1 MYGQAYSAVVEK
13 FSNSGDTGLGLLGLL
28 LVIALVVVQLFVVRW
43 LWNNVLTRCVS
54 IAKPIPSLWYTL
66 GLLVLIALIHPGY
79 AAVATTA

>member
-1 MYGQAYSAVVEK
+1 MYGTVYGKIAEGFAS
-13 FSNSGDTGLGLLGLL
+13 SGDTGVGLLGLIL
-28 LVIALVVVQLFVVRW
+28 IVALIVVQLFVVRW

-79 AAVATTA
+79 AAVMTA